1 MNLYR
6 LPPVS
11 GGEIADILWQ
21 AEGLRVERI
30 VSRGDVSPAGF
41 WYDQEEDEWV
51 AVLEGEAELEFPSG
65 KVRLRR
71 GDTLLIPA
79 HRRHR
84 VSRTSIEPPCI
95 WLCVWRAPLN

>member
-6 LPPVS
+6 LPPSS

-65 KVRLRR
+65 KVSLRR

-95 WLCVWRAPLN
+95 WLCVFGMRR